1 MKYFLFILCYIII
14 NINTQNTIK
23 NNILFK
29 NHDSYITNGD
39 ECKTDFECKNSG
51 CCKNGKCQE
60 SKECYKDVK
69 KIYIIFAGIGL
80 IYLIIIIVYY
90 ICEVLKRRKK
100 VKKE

>member
-1 MKYFLFILCYIII
+1 MKYFLFILCNIII
-14 NINTQNTIK
+14 NINTQDTN
-23 NNILFK
+23 K

-60 SKECYKDVK
+60 SKECYKDIK
-69 KIYIIFAGIGL
+69 KINIIFAGIGL